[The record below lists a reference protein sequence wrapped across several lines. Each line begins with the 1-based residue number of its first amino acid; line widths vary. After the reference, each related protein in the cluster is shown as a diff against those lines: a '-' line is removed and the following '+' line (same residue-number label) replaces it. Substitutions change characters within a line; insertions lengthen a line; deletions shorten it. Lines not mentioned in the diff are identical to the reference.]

1 MWVEIRAQGV
11 QAGRPEWR
19 SGREMMVLAVVAAVM
34 VVVLMRLM
42 RLMRLMLMVLM
53 VVDGDDVRP
62 NTITR
67 STLSGVKIT
76 QR

>member
-1 MWVEIRAQGV
+1 M

-34 VVVLMRLM
+34 VVVLM